1 MIAQICS
8 ESPPMIASSLRA
20 LAVSCSLATLVLF
33 PARPALAEDLARAL
47 LLPELFEI
55 MAAEGRSSVLG
66 DESTPLQGS
75 LLARFEQDVARIY
88 TPVQMAQNFVA
99 ALEDAL
105 QRHPDMRADTL
116 GFAQSDLGK
125 RVLQLEV
132 SARAALLDD
141 AVDEAARLALET
153 ARDAEP
159 GSVEAT
165 RLELVRERIAAND
178 LIELNVSLGL
188 NTSFAYYRG
197 MLTEDAVGGLSA
209 DALLQLVWA
218 QEPEIRADIED
229 WIESYFLMAYQPL
242 SDAEFREL
250 IDYAQTPLA
259 VGFNQIMFQAFDTVF
274 SDISRALGQAL
285 GRRMQTE
292 EL

>member
-1 MIAQICS
+1 MIAC
-8 ESPPMIASSLRA
+8 SLRA
-20 LAVSCSLATLVLF
+20 IAFSLSIAGLALL
-33 PARPALAEDLARAL
+33 PGRPAYAEDLVRAL

-55 MAAEGRSSVLG
+55 MAAEGRNSVLE
-66 DESTPLQGS
+66 DETTPLQGS

-88 TPVQMAQNFVA
+88 SADQMMQNFVSVLEQ
-99 ALEDAL
+99 ALL
-105 QRHPDMRADTL
+105 PHPDLRADTL
-116 GFAQSDLGK
+116 RFARSDLGK
-125 RVLQLEV
+125 RVFQLEV

-141 AVDEAARLALET
+141 AVDEAARIALEN
-153 ARDAEP
+153 ARDAAS
-159 GSVEAT
+159 GTAEAK
-165 RLELVRERIAAND
+165 RLALVRERIAAND

-218 QEPEIRADIED
+218 QKPEIRVDIED

-242 SDAEFREL
+242 SDAEFRQL

-259 VGFNQIMFQAFDTVF
+259 IGFNQIMFQAFDTVF